1 MADNKTFK
9 GTKGHTSQHLF
20 CYFLSILRPYVSN
33 LTKKSTIS
41 GFVDI
46 QQFSYINWR
55 DLHSQISA
63 SK

>member
-9 GTKGHTSQHLF
+9 NTKGHTSQHLF
-20 CYFLSILRPYVSN
+20 CYFLWILRPYVSN
-33 LTKKSTIS
+33 LTKKSTIL

-55 DLHSQISA
+55 DLRSQISA
-63 SK
+63 TK

>member
-46 QQFSYINWR
+46 QQFS
-55 DLHSQISA
+55 
-63 SK
+63 